1 MKRITMAEIKAH
13 EWFLEDYVPALPY
26 DNDDEDSELYI
37 AHQVKEVHTY
47 GQTAW
52 RVGVCMS

>member
-1 MKRITMAEIKAH
+1 MAEIKAH
-13 EWFLEDYVPALPY
+13 EWFQEDYVPALPY